1 MLHWYHRTK
10 GSGLESHLL
19 LPKHQDESRNHEP
32 VPSLVQGP
40 ASQARGKLYHFQVVR
55 ELKPLNSSLP
65 VS

>member
-19 LPKHQDESRNHEP
+19 LPKHQDESGNHEP

-40 ASQARGKLYHFQVVR
+40 ASQGPREVVPLSGGKGI
-55 ELKPLNSSLP
+55 KTA
-65 VS
+65 